1 MRAAWIAM
9 WLLLTA
15 AGPVAA
21 QAQDDLFD
29 DGVLHD
35 IQMTVS
41 ERDWNALKA
50 QPEAN
55 TYYTADLRWRGVT
68 VRNAGIRSRGTGSRN
83 GIKPGLRVDFN
94 RYVDQTFLGLRALVL
109 DNAFTDPSLMR
120 DALAM
125 KVFARAGLPASRE
138 AFARLFVN
146 NEFAGVYVIVEP
158 IDRTFIT
165 RVFGEAEGNVENGGY
180 LYEYQWVREY
190 GFEYLG
196 PSLDAYAELFE
207 PKTRETDAITRLYQP
222 LEALMR
228 AIGDTPD
235 GQFERTVGA
244 LIDLPELMKL
254 LAVQRAVGEIDG
266 FIGNWGMSNFYLYRF
281 RDGRPAQLLPW
292 DADHSFW
299 ALDDPIDFRLET
311 NLLVGRAMSVPALRR
326 LYLETLASTARL
338 LTENAGS
345 DGPGWLERE
354 VDRLAALVA
363 PAVAADPLAPFTF
376 PEFEASVQGLRGFLR
391 TRPLYV
397 DCAARVALDSSEPQS
412 CPLPS
417 EATSQAVVRLSIPIR
432 SVQYRPIRRLF

>member
-1 MRAAWIAM
+1 
-9 WLLLTA
+9 
-15 AGPVAA
+15 
-21 QAQDDLFD
+21 
-29 DGVLHD
+29 
-35 IQMTVS
+35 
-41 ERDWNALKA
+41 
-50 QPEAN
+50 
-55 TYYTADLRWRGVT
+55 
-68 VRNAGIRSRGTGSRN
+68 
-83 GIKPGLRVDFN
+83 
-94 RYVDQTFLGLRALVL
+94 
-109 DNAFTDPSLMR
+109 
-120 DALAM
+120 
-125 KVFARAGLPASRE
+125 
-138 AFARLFVN
+138 
-146 NEFAGVYVIVEP
+146 
-158 IDRTFIT
+158 
-165 RVFGEAEGNVENGGY
+165 
-180 LYEYQWVREY
+180 
-190 GFEYLG
+190 
-196 PSLDAYAELFE
+196 
-207 PKTRETDAITRLYQP
+207 
-222 LEALMR
+222 MR

>member
-1 MRAAWIAM
+1 
-9 WLLLTA
+9 
-15 AGPVAA
+15 
-21 QAQDDLFD
+21 
-29 DGVLHD
+29 
-35 IQMTVS
+35 
-41 ERDWNALKA
+41 
-50 QPEAN
+50 
-55 TYYTADLRWRGVT
+55 
-68 VRNAGIRSRGTGSRN
+68 
-83 GIKPGLRVDFN
+83 
-94 RYVDQTFLGLRALVL
+94 
-109 DNAFTDPSLMR
+109 
-120 DALAM
+120 
-125 KVFARAGLPASRE
+125 
-138 AFARLFVN
+138 
-146 NEFAGVYVIVEP
+146 
-158 IDRTFIT
+158 
-165 RVFGEAEGNVENGGY
+165 
-180 LYEYQWVREY
+180 
-190 GFEYLG
+190 
-196 PSLDAYAELFE
+196 
-207 PKTRETDAITRLYQP
+207 
-222 LEALMR
+222 
-228 AIGDTPD
+228 
-235 GQFERTVGA
+235 
-244 LIDLPELMKL
+244 
-254 LAVQRAVGEIDG
+254 
-266 FIGNWGMSNFYLYRF
+266 MSNFYLYRF

-397 DCAARVALDSSEPQS
+397 DCAARAALDSSEPQS